1 MACFHSLLLLCVV
14 LLHCWCLWPFESQ
27 SLVHRITVRPRF
39 SVRDDFPQ
47 GTFASVWRHFWLS
60 QLAAPVVHTYSLTP
74 PPKKKIYTGDFQA
87 RLFIRNAL
95 NSTLGLLDGNLQW
108 RPPSSLVFYKAL
120 PCLRRS
126 VSHLLFR
133 SICAHLVS
141 VNWGYLVVERHPT
154 TCDLIVPGDLCPIHV
169 FLFDEKSKKVVFM
182 V

>member
-1 MACFHSLLLLCVV
+1 MLSLSTASVCSVASLLMFVALREPVISSSYYRKAEV
-14 LLHCWCLWPFESQ
+14 
-27 SLVHRITVRPRF
+27 
-39 SVRDDFPQ
+39 
-47 GTFASVWRHFWLS
+47 LS
-60 QLAAPVVHTYSLTP
+60 QRWFPPGDICQCLETLLVVTVGSPNCSYLFSDP
-74 PPKKKIYTGDFQA
+74 PQKKKIYTGDFQA

-169 FLFDEKSKKVVFM
+169 FLFGEKSKKVVFM